1 MKYIIIGGV
10 AGGATAAARIRRN
23 TEKAEIILFIRKG
36 EYISYANC
44 GLPYYI
50 GGVIS
55 DRERLFVQT
64 PESFG
69 KRFNIDVRTRSEV
82 TAIDVKKKE
91 VTVRTAGKTYTESYD
106 KLLLSPGASPVR
118 PPLPGIETEGIF
130 TLRNVNDTDHIKS
143 YMQQKAVKHAVIV
156 GGGFIGIPIMRFL
169 ILFLFIFSTSLI
181 QAQEVLL
188 ESKIKKSIEN
198 VPAQVGVAIIINGKD
213 TITVNNEC
221 HYPLM
226 SVMKYPQ
233 ALAVLHYLHQHNQP
247 LSTKIFIPKEALL
260 DDTYSP
266 LRDKYPEG
274 NIYMPIAQLLDYT
287 IQKSDNNACDIL
299 FNYTGGVLYTDSYIR
314 SLGINNFSISKTEDD
329 MHKDLAACYE
339 NWSTP
344 LEIAS
349 LTDMLFSKELF
360 PTEYQNFLKETMLN
374 CQIGTNRLPA
384 PLLDTTAR
392 IGHKTGTSDR
402 NVQGELIGINDVGFI
417 LLPDGKRYTIAVL
430 VKNSKESMADTEKI
444 IANIS
449 GIVYHHLVSEKN
461 ISNK

>member
-1 MKYIIIGGV
+1 
-10 AGGATAAARIRRN
+10 
-23 TEKAEIILFIRKG
+23 
-36 EYISYANC
+36 
-44 GLPYYI
+44 
-50 GGVIS
+50 
-55 DRERLFVQT
+55 
-64 PESFG
+64 
-69 KRFNIDVRTRSEV
+69 
-82 TAIDVKKKE
+82 
-91 VTVRTAGKTYTESYD
+91 
-106 KLLLSPGASPVR
+106 
-118 PPLPGIETEGIF
+118 
-130 TLRNVNDTDHIKS
+130 
-143 YMQQKAVKHAVIV
+143 
-156 GGGFIGIPIMRFL
+156 
-169 ILFLFIFSTSLI
+169 
-181 QAQEVLL
+181 
-188 ESKIKKSIEN
+188 
-198 VPAQVGVAIIINGKD
+198 
-213 TITVNNEC
+213 
-221 HYPLM
+221 
-226 SVMKYPQ
+226 MKYPQ
-233 ALAVLHYLHQHNQP
+233 ALAVLNYLHQHNQP

-266 LRDKYPEG
+266 LRDKYSEG
-274 NIYMPIAQLLDYT
+274 NIYMPIDQLLDYT

-329 MHKDLAACYE
+329 MHKDLTACYE

-374 CQIGTNRLPA
+374 CQTGTNRLPV

-430 VKNSKESMADTEKI
+430 VKDSKESMADTEKI

>member
-23 TEKAEIILFIRKG
+23 TEKTEIILFEKG

-44 GLPYYI
+44 GLP
-50 GGVIS
+50 
-55 DRERLFVQT
+55 F
-64 PESFG
+64 
-69 KRFNIDVRTRSEV
+69 
-82 TAIDVKKKE
+82 
-91 VTVRTAGKTYTESYD
+91 
-106 KLLLSPGASPVR
+106 
-118 PPLPGIETEGIF
+118 
-130 TLRNVNDTDHIKS
+130 
-143 YMQQKAVKHAVIV
+143 
-156 GGGFIGIPIMRFL
+156 MRFL
-169 ILFLFIFSTSLI
+169 ILFLFILSTSLI

-299 FNYTGGVLYTDSYIR
+299 FNYTGGVSYTDSYIR

-329 MHKDLAACYE
+329 MHEDLAACYE

-374 CQIGTNRLPA
+374 CQTGTNRLPA

-392 IGHKTGTSDR
+392 IGHKTGTSAR

-430 VKNSKESMADTEKI
+430 VKDSTESMADTEKI

>member
-1 MKYIIIGGV
+1 MALNQRRLKILNLIREDGHAKVQDLSKIFKVTDVTIRQDLEELEKMGYIEREH
-10 AGGATAAARIRRN
+10 GGALLKDVSSFARTGQLLNQKNIE
-23 TEKAEIILFIRKG
+23 EKREIAKKAINFINEGDCIILDSG
-36 EYISYANC
+36 STTTEYLI
-44 GLPYYI
+44 
-50 GGVIS
+50 
-55 DRERLFVQT
+55 FV
-64 PESFG
+64 S
-69 KRFNIDVRTRSEV
+69 NI
-82 TAIDVKKKE
+82 
-91 VTVRTAGKTYTESYD
+91 Y
-106 KLLLSPGASPVR
+106 
-118 PPLPGIETEGIF
+118 
-130 TLRNVNDTDHIKS
+130 H
-143 YMQQKAVKHAVIV
+143 
-156 GGGFIGIPIMRFL
+156 IPIMRFL
-169 ILFLFIFSTSLI
+169 ILFLFILSTSLI

-213 TITVNNEC
+213 TITINNEC

-266 LRDKYPEG
+266 LRDKYPGG
-274 NIYMPIAQLLDYT
+274 NIYMPIDQLLDYT

-299 FNYTGGVLYTDSYIR
+299 FNYTGGVSYTDSYIR

-329 MHKDLAACYE
+329 MHEDLAACYE

-349 LTDMLFSKELF
+349 LTEMLFSKELF

-374 CQIGTNRLPA
+374 CQTGTNRLPA

>member
-23 TEKAEIILFIRKG
+23 TEKAEIILFEKG

-91 VTVRTAGKTYTESYD
+91 VTVRTAG
-106 KLLLSPGASPVR
+106 
-118 PPLPGIETEGIF
+118 
-130 TLRNVNDTDHIKS
+130 
-143 YMQQKAVKHAVIV
+143 
-156 GGGFIGIPIMRFL
+156 IMRFL
-169 ILFLFIFSTSLI
+169 ILFLFILSTSLI

-247 LSTKIFIPKEALL
+247 LFTKIFIPKEALL

-266 LRDKYPEG
+266 LRDKYPGG
-274 NIYMPIAQLLDYT
+274 NIYMPIDQLLDYT

-299 FNYTGGVLYTDSYIR
+299 FNYTGGVSYTDSYIR

-329 MHKDLAACYE
+329 MHEDLAACYE

-374 CQIGTNRLPA
+374 CQTGTNRLPV

-430 VKNSKESMADTEKI
+430 VKDSKESMADTEKI

>member
-1 MKYIIIGGV
+1 
-10 AGGATAAARIRRN
+10 
-23 TEKAEIILFIRKG
+23 
-36 EYISYANC
+36 
-44 GLPYYI
+44 
-50 GGVIS
+50 
-55 DRERLFVQT
+55 
-64 PESFG
+64 
-69 KRFNIDVRTRSEV
+69 
-82 TAIDVKKKE
+82 
-91 VTVRTAGKTYTESYD
+91 
-106 KLLLSPGASPVR
+106 
-118 PPLPGIETEGIF
+118 
-130 TLRNVNDTDHIKS
+130 
-143 YMQQKAVKHAVIV
+143 
-156 GGGFIGIPIMRFL
+156 MRFL
-169 ILFLFIFSTSLI
+169 ILFLFILSTSLI
-181 QAQEVLL
+181 QAQKVLL
-188 ESKIKKSIEN
+188 ESKIKTSIEN

-213 TITVNNEC
+213 TITINNEC

-266 LRDKYPEG
+266 LRDKYPGG
-274 NIYMPIAQLLDYT
+274 NIYMPIDQLLDYT

-329 MHKDLAACYE
+329 MHKDLTACYE

-374 CQIGTNRLPA
+374 CQTGTNRLPA
-384 PLLDTTAR
+384 PLSDTTAR

-430 VKNSKESMADTEKI
+430 VKDSKESMADTEKI

-449 GIVYHHLVSEKN
+449 GIVYHHLVLEKN

>member
-1 MKYIIIGGV
+1 
-10 AGGATAAARIRRN
+10 
-23 TEKAEIILFIRKG
+23 
-36 EYISYANC
+36 
-44 GLPYYI
+44 
-50 GGVIS
+50 
-55 DRERLFVQT
+55 
-64 PESFG
+64 
-69 KRFNIDVRTRSEV
+69 
-82 TAIDVKKKE
+82 
-91 VTVRTAGKTYTESYD
+91 
-106 KLLLSPGASPVR
+106 
-118 PPLPGIETEGIF
+118 
-130 TLRNVNDTDHIKS
+130 
-143 YMQQKAVKHAVIV
+143 
-156 GGGFIGIPIMRFL
+156 MRFL
-169 ILFLFIFSTSLI
+169 IIIPFHIIYLSDTGTRSFIRIKNT
-181 QAQEVLL
+181 
-188 ESKIKKSIEN
+188 KIRLKTY
-198 VPAQVGVAIIINGKD
+198 PAQVGVAIIINGKD

-299 FNYTGGVLYTDSYIR
+299 FNYTGGVSYTDSYIR

-329 MHKDLAACYE
+329 MHEDLAACYE

-374 CQIGTNRLPA
+374 CQTGTNRLPA

-392 IGHKTGTSDR
+392 IGHKNR
-402 NVQGELIGINDVGFI
+402 NFRPERAGRINW
-417 LLPDGKRYTIAVL
+417 YQ
-430 VKNSKESMADTEKI
+430 
-444 IANIS
+444 
-449 GIVYHHLVSEKN
+449 
-461 ISNK
+461 

>member
-1 MKYIIIGGV
+1 
-10 AGGATAAARIRRN
+10 
-23 TEKAEIILFIRKG
+23 
-36 EYISYANC
+36 
-44 GLPYYI
+44 
-50 GGVIS
+50 
-55 DRERLFVQT
+55 
-64 PESFG
+64 
-69 KRFNIDVRTRSEV
+69 
-82 TAIDVKKKE
+82 
-91 VTVRTAGKTYTESYD
+91 
-106 KLLLSPGASPVR
+106 
-118 PPLPGIETEGIF
+118 
-130 TLRNVNDTDHIKS
+130 
-143 YMQQKAVKHAVIV
+143 
-156 GGGFIGIPIMRFL
+156 MRFL
-169 ILFLFIFSTSLI
+169 ILFLFILSTSLI

-299 FNYTGGVLYTDSYIR
+299 FNYTDGVSYTDSYIR

-329 MHKDLAACYE
+329 MHEDLAACYE

-374 CQIGTNRLPA
+374 CQTGTNRLPA

-430 VKNSKESMADTEKI
+430 VKDSTESMADTEKI